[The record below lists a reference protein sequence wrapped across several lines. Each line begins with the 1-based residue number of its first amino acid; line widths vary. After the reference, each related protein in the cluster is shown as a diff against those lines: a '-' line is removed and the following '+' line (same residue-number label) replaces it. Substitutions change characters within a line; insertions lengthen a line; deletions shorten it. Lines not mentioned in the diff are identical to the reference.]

1 MKRLLETS
9 SSPEEA
15 QRLQE
20 QQQTVERMNQQFV
33 NQEIMLQ
40 EEIRN
45 LQQQGNTKRS
55 DMPNAQE
62 SQRPSKIARVGDDQ
76 QAPDMNIESFA
87 IGSSDLLEQPLG
99 EEDFQIFDIDSTS
112 TGQLAPE
119 YIVAHCLPLVTKL
132 IAHEHGWVFRD
143 AVDPIEL
150 GIPEYH
156 EIVEHPMDLNLV
168 KNKLEDGVYKDIA
181 SFEKDARLVF
191 ENAMLFNGEDSDVG
205 RMAKELLDIFN
216 EDAAKAK
223 SALH

>member
-1 MKRLLETS
+1 M
-9 SSPEEA
+9 
-15 QRLQE
+15 
-20 QQQTVERMNQQFV
+20 ERMNQQFV
-33 NQEIMLQ
+33 NQEIMIQ

-55 DMPNAQE
+55 AADDIPNAQE
-62 SQRPSKIARVGDDQ
+62 SQRPTKVARVGDNQ

>member
-1 MKRLLETS
+1 MI
-9 SSPEEA
+9 
-15 QRLQE
+15 QD
-20 QQQTVERMNQQFV
+20 
-33 NQEIMLQ
+33 EIHRHNVSLG
-40 EEIRN
+40 N
-45 LQQQGNTKRS
+45 LQHQGNTKRS
-55 DMPNAQE
+55 AADDMPNAQE
-62 SQRPSKIARVGDDQ
+62 PQRPSKIARVDDSQ
-76 QAPDMNIESFA
+76 QVPDMNIESFA

-99 EEDFQIFDIDSTS
+99 EEDFQIFDIDATS
-112 TGQLAPE
+112 TDGQLAPE
-119 YIVAHCLPLVTKL
+119 YIVAHCLPLVTNL
-132 IAHEHGWVFRD
+132 IDHDHGWIFRD

-168 KNKLEDGVYKDIA
+168 KNKLQDGVYKDIA

-223 SALH
+223 IALH